1 MQNKVLVDTEDDILS
16 LRKSTSPESS
26 AQRSYP
32 IFRIYY
38 QTDVNKPK
46 LPATAILSITLS
58 ILKETKT
65 TVLALVRFSLHKG
78 TFPCASRVGK
88 NH

>member
-1 MQNKVLVDTEDDILS
+1 MLSKLEHSLPMQNKVLVDTEDDILS

-46 LPATAILSITLS
+46 LPATAIPLNHPIDP
-58 ILKETKT
+58 E
-65 TVLALVRFSLHKG
+65 RNQDYGPCFGSLL
-78 TFPCASRVGK
+78 PA
-88 NH
+88 